1 MYKRRG
7 EYSELVNVI
16 CSRACRN
23 VTYFCSLIELEGFA
37 GGSAVKNPHAMQ
49 EMLVRSLSQEEPLEE
64 GEATHSSILAWRI
77 PWAEEPG
84 GLQFIGSQGVRR
96 N

>member
-23 VTYFCSLIELEGFA
+23 VTYFCSVIELEDFA
-37 GGSAVKNPHAMQ
+37 GGSAVKNPSAMQ
-49 EMLVRSLSQEEPLEE
+49 ETLIRSLGQADPLEE
-64 GEATHSSILAWRI
+64 GMTTTPVFL
-77 PWAEEPG
+77 PG
-84 GLQFIGSQGVRR
+84 ESHGQRSLVGYSL
-96 N
+96 

>member
-23 VTYFCSLIELEGFA
+23 ETYFCSLIELEGFA

-84 GLQFIGSQGVRR
+84 GLQFIGS
-96 N
+96 